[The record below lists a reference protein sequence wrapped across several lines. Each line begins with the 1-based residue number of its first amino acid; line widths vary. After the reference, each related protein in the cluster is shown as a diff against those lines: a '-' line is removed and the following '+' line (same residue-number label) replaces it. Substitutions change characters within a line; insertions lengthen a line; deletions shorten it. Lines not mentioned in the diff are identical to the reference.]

1 MIAYVFLMI
10 IGFSGG
16 ALVAA
21 GVCALIT
28 STGIVT
34 RMADQSHT
42 AAFIRTYETIITLGA
57 VFWNLFWIYSIPIR
71 MSLTVAVLI
80 GLFQGVFVGCL
91 AVSLAEALDGIAIFS
106 RRVKLYQGGG
116 MIILFTALGKSIF
129 AVVQFLF
136 L

>member
-1 MIAYVFLMI
+1 MSAYVFLII

-42 AAFIRTYETIITLGA
+42 AASIRTYETIITLGA
-57 VFWNLFWIYSIPIR
+57 VFWNLFWIYFIPIR
-71 MSLTVAVLI
+71 IPVVGIVLI

-106 RRVKLYQGGG
+106 RRVKLYQGVG

-129 AVVQFLF
+129 AVVQFL
-136 L
+136 LL